1 MPDIR
6 IVPGNAIMSF
16 TSSLNFIEKLT
27 QDPSGS
33 LNLYGSGS
41 TGRTELLSID
51 GNNGRLFT
59 VSDDLSDSLFSVNT
73 IAGLPVIEAFAN
85 NTVVLGQYGQNVL
98 VVTGSNVGI
107 GTTTPTLATL
117 QVNGNVWAHSYTGSL
132 LGTASIANYAPVTAH
147 NEEGNID
154 YLPAY
159 IPKYTQGLCFTNYGY
174 ESNIYAEAIQPDGK
188 ILVGGTFTQVNG
200 IARNYLVRLN
210 SNGTE
215 DTAFCTNLGTG
226 FNSDVTA
233 IAVQSDGKILVG
245 GFFTTLNGTTRN
257 YLVRLES
264 NGTVDTSFY
273 TNLGTGFNGTV
284 QTITVQTDGKI
295 LVGGAFSSLNGTARN
310 GLVRLES
317 NGTVDTAFYT
327 NLLGGFSGTVWTTA
341 VQSDGKIL
349 VGGANTVLS
358 GNLYLRSF
366 VRLNPT
372 GTIDPTD
379 YITSVSTKK
388 SIMYDNGSSVSVN
401 TTSNSGTFTV
411 NGTSGFLG
419 DVTAYNSTY
428 NSSYNFNLSA
438 LDTDE
443 PVYGYDPASYCAVML
458 DIHIKLQDG
467 SFKLMQIN
475 IANDSAGN
483 YTYTEQSTSEVG
495 NTSPITFNV
504 AYVTGTGAITL
515 LGTNTSATLSADLK
529 MFIRRILQ

>member
-1 MPDIR
+1 M
-6 IVPGNAIMSF
+6 
-16 TSSLNFIEKLT
+16 
-27 QDPSGS
+27 
-33 LNLYGSGS
+33 
-41 TGRTELLSID
+41 
-51 GNNGRLFT
+51 
-59 VSDDLSDSLFSVNT
+59 
-73 IAGLPVIEAFAN
+73 
-85 NTVVLGQYGQNVL
+85 
-98 VVTGSNVGI
+98 
-107 GTTTPTLATL
+107 
-117 QVNGNVWAHSYTGSL
+117 
-132 LGTASIANYAPVTAH
+132 
-147 NEEGNID
+147 
-154 YLPAY
+154 
-159 IPKYTQGLCFTNYGY
+159 
-174 ESNIYAEAIQPDGK
+174 
-188 ILVGGTFTQVNG
+188 
-200 IARNYLVRLN
+200 
-210 SNGTE
+210 
-215 DTAFCTNLGTG
+215 
-226 FNSDVTA
+226 
-233 IAVQSDGKILVG
+233 
-245 GFFTTLNGTTRN
+245 
-257 YLVRLES
+257 
-264 NGTVDTSFY
+264 
-273 TNLGTGFNGTV
+273 
-284 QTITVQTDGKI
+284 
-295 LVGGAFSSLNGTARN
+295 
-310 GLVRLES
+310 ES

-349 VGGANTVLS
+349 VGGVGTVLS

-428 NSSYNFNLSA
+428 NSSYNLNLYT
-438 LDTDE
+438 LETDE
-443 PVYGYDPASYCAVML
+443 TLYEYDPGTYCAVML